1 MMRSVGVR
9 ARRTACRRGGGAA
22 ALALLAGLALAP
34 GASAGQPGT
43 VTGGKVV
50 GATDIGC
57 NGSTKV
63 TLTLNGQTGI
73 AGDPADI
80 VLVLDRSGSMTAAMA
95 AMKSG
100 ANQFVDIIDQ
110 GTDGA
115 LNGVIANGSRV
126 GVVSFADNATV
137 NQPLTGSAG
146 AVKAAVNALGASGGT
161 NHEAA
166 INTAQAQLAGGST
179 NDIMIIFTD
188 GETTVGGDASNEAA
202 AARAAGTEIFAIGL
216 GSVDGAELADWATDP
231 NSSHL
236 FITPSPAQL
245 NAIFQSIG
253 AAVVVPAATGIT
265 VVDTVNGHF
274 AASGAAVSKGTLGQ
288 SGNVL
293 TWTIPAL
300 QTESVTL
307 TYTVTH
313 DPAKAGGVEQVSD
326 SVTYSDNQG
335 RTVTFPSPAVRV
347 HGCAATI
354 DLTPPTATNELG
366 TPGQTHTVN
375 AAVKDDFGD
384 PINGVPV
391 TFSILSGPNAA
402 ATGSGTTASG
412 TGTNFTYTATQGPA
426 GLGQDVIQGCFT
438 NGAGASVCDT
448 AAKNWVDTTAPTV
461 QCAATTNPSGGNV
474 PSAGGNPKSGQNPD
488 GFYVLT
494 SSDAVDPNPTIRIAD
509 TGSSATFGPF
519 PAGTK
524 IKLTQAPGATPGQKP
539 GPGSIDWHITL
550 KGDALVTATDASGNT
565 SAPVSCLVPPRPA

>member
-1 MMRSVGVR
+1 MMRKVGVR
-9 ARRTACRRGGGAA
+9 ARRTTCRRGGGAA

-34 GASAGQPGT
+34 GASAAQPGT
-43 VTGGKVV
+43 VSGDKVV
-50 GATDIGC
+50 GATDIPC
-57 NGSTKV
+57 NGSTTV

-80 VLVLDRSGSMTAAMA
+80 VLVLDRSGSMSGALGAL
-95 AMKSG
+95 KSG

-110 GTDGA
+110 GTDGV
-115 LNGVIANGSRV
+115 LDGVIANGSRV

-137 NQPLTGSAG
+137 NQALTGNAG
-146 AVKAAVNALGASGGT
+146 AVKSAVNSLAAGGGT

-166 INTAQAQLAGGST
+166 INTAQAQLAGGSA
-179 NDIMIIFTD
+179 NDIMIVFTD

-202 AARAAGTEIFAIGL
+202 AARAAGTEIFVIGL
-216 GSVDGAELADWATDP
+216 GSVVPAELADWASDP
-231 NSSHL
+231 DSTHL

-245 NAIFQSIG
+245 NAIFQAIG

-265 VVDTVNGHF
+265 VVDTVHGHF
-274 AASGAAVSKGTLGQ
+274 GVSGAAVSKGSLGQ
-288 SGNVL
+288 AGNVL

-313 DPAKAGGVEQVSD
+313 DPTKPGGVEQVND
-326 SVTYSDNQG
+326 SVTYTDAEG
-335 RTVTFPSPAVRV
+335 HVVTFPSPTVRV
-347 HGCAATI
+347 RGCAATI
-354 DLTPPTATNELG
+354 DLTPPAATNELG

-384 PINGVPV
+384 PVDGVPV
-391 TFSILSGPNAA
+391 HFSILSGPNAGA
-402 ATGSGTTASG
+402 AGSGTTTGGA
-412 TGTNFTYTATQGPA
+412 GTNFTYTATQGLA

-448 AAKNWVDTTAPTV
+448 ATKNWVDTTAPTV
-461 QCAATTNPSGGNV
+461 QCAATTNPSGAHV
-474 PSAGGNPKSGQNPD
+474 PNAGGNPQSGQNPD
-488 GFYVLT
+488 GFYELT

-509 TGSSATFGPF
+509 SGSAATFGPF
-519 PAGTK
+519 PVGTK
-524 IKLTQAPGATPGQKP
+524 IKLTQAPGATPSQKP
-539 GPGSIDWHITL
+539 GAGSIDWHITL